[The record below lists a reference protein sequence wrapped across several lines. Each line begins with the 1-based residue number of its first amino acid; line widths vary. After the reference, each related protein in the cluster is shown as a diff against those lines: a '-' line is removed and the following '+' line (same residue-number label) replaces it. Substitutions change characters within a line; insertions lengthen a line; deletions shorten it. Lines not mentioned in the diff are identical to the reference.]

1 MLFFDAD
8 TVNNEFNN
16 LGTTLNDF
24 TEKLKGALDKL
35 ASGENLQRTI
45 TEMDDSAKKLQK
57 TMASGMVFESAN
69 FREQLLKSYEGVLKM
84 GGTFKDIT
92 ESVGGLSEGMG
103 KVVFL
108 TNSLVDSGERIK
120 KSNGEVEIVYRNAA
134 ESMVALSKST
144 GIGGKEIGN
153 MVSEFMRF
161 EGSQVKSIETM
172 QKISETARKSGL
184 QSKKLLEDVQRQ
196 MKNIDSYGFKNGVE
210 GLTKMVAQAQ
220 RLRTSVDE
228 IGALSSAQGLWD
240 PEKAIETAANLQMLG
255 GAIGDLGNPFK
266 LMDMGMN
273 DVGKLQDEMTKMAAN
288 AFKINEATGEIEIDP
303 LSRQRLKEQ
312 ANAFGKSLEE
322 YTKIGRE
329 AFKAQEV
336 INKMNLTGFGQDMP
350 KESKDLLSSLTEVKG
365 GKMTLDIPGF
375 KTDDLEAA
383 MKENPKAVESALEEY
398 QKKANMSEKQ
408 LAEQGLGLQ
417 ETMARDQRII
427 RDTLILQLDA
437 AQRQDIVDTF
447 DKGIDKMMGATK
459 EGAQQAAEVGRDSIG
474 NLNKA
479 FENVSKSSDWK
490 KEEQVIKNMK
500 EEERI
505 NMMEENKT
513 NTWGNSKFDPDA
525 SKKLPSTKPRDGMFG
540 TGGKTLLTEEG
551 KLFEFIKNDEAV
563 FAPNLIENLNIL
575 EKTYKDSVKISQML
589 PSMMTLPTT
598 PVPSKTESQVI
609 KQETTQKV
617 EASGDINININV
629 TSNGTLSDML
639 SRDGEFNE
647 NIKRKILNIIDRKGN
662 FMADKGI
669 TR

>member
-1 MLFFDAD
+1 MLFFAD
-8 TVNNEFNN
+8 TVNSEFDA
-16 LGTTLNDF
+16 LGTSLNQI
-24 TEKLKGALDKL
+24 TENLKGALDKL
-35 ASGENLQRTI
+35 ASVENLQKTI
-45 TEMDDSAKKLQK
+45 TEMDDEAKKLQK

-184 QSKKLLEDVQRQ
+184 QSKKLLEDVQGQ

-312 ANAFGKSLEE
+312 AQVFGKNLED

-383 MKENPKAVESALEEY
+383 MKESPKALEGALAEY
-398 QKKANMSEKQ
+398 QKKAGMSEKQ
-408 LAEQGLGLQ
+408 IAEQGLGLQ

-427 RDTLILQLDA
+427 RDTLIMQLSETE
-437 AQRQDIVDTF
+437 RQDIVDTF

-459 EGAQQAAEVGRDSIG
+459 EGAQQAAGVAKDLIG
-474 NLNKA
+474 NLNNA
-479 FENVSKSSDWK
+479 FENVSNSSDWK
-490 KEEQVIKNMK
+490 KEDQEIRILK
-500 EEERI
+500 ENQRVE
-505 NMMEENKT
+505 MMEGNKT
-513 NTWGNSKFDPDA
+513 QTWGNANVDA
-525 SKKLPSTKPRDGMFG
+525 ENVSVTKTRDGLFG
-540 TGGKTLLTEEG
+540 EGGKTLLTEEG
-551 KLFEFIKNDEAV
+551 KLFDFLKNDEAV
-563 FAPNLIENLNIL
+563 FAPDLIKNLNIL
-575 EKTYKDSVKISQML
+575 EKTYKDSVKVSQML
-589 PSMMTLPTT
+589 PNMTTLPAMN
-598 PVPSKTESQVI
+598 VPTKAESQVV

-639 SRDGEFNE
+639 SRDSEFNE
-647 NIKRKILNIIDRKGN
+647 KMKRKILNIIDRKGN